1 MPLGINPNSF
11 FVWVRMINQAV
22 SLQKVEWFLIEQ
34 ICSIFA
40 KKSNARKKT

>member
-1 MPLGINPNSF
+1 MPLGIYPNGF
-11 FVWVRMINQAV
+11 FIWIRLINQAV

-40 KKSNARKKT
+40 KKSNERKKT